1 MSVKPG
7 LSPLARGTQ
16 VLFARITSGARFIP
30 AGAGNTSGA
39 PAVHGCDTV
48 YPRSAV
54 YPRWRGEHTLRHCCG
69 CSHTGL
75 SPLARGTR
83 FRPGSSDPRGRFIP
97 AGAGNTVL
105 VGQQVLLAAVYPRW
119 RGEHLIARCMGG
131 GYDGLSPLAR
141 GTHTL
146 NLNLLIEIRF
156 IPAGAGNTGAAV
168 RTASAK
174 PVYPRWRG
182 EH

>member
-1 MSVKPG
+1 MWVASV
-7 LSPLARGTQ
+7 
-16 VLFARITSGARFIP
+16 
-30 AGAGNTSGA
+30 
-39 PAVHGCDTV
+39 
-48 YPRSAV
+48 V
-54 YPRWRGEHTLRHCCG
+54 YPRWRGEHEKSG
-69 CSHTGL
+69 VKS
-75 SPLARGTR
+75 
-83 FRPGSSDPRGRFIP
+83 IP
-97 AGAGNTVL
+97 AG
-105 VGQQVLLAAVYPRW
+105 
-119 RGEHLIARCMGG
+119 
-131 GYDGLSPLAR
+131 GLSPLAR